1 MGVPQAIEIQNQS
14 STDFKYFHL
23 NEDISEV
30 DIADGPK
37 EMGIGIPPKLSVWG
51 WFTASQFNNSSS
63 ALYKKELDGSAV
75 SGGIDMHSLKNKSI
89 GFHSH
94 QPFLHQSDGGSDSE
108 DNGKDFKIDIHPS
121 SMMMEEDTE
130 YAKNYNGANL
140 NSSSSSSAV
149 MNGPIMYP
157 YSPVK
162 SDITFSVLVGV
173 VCLFSIIYS
182 LLVGPLT
189 IIFAFA
195 VSILILVSY
204 VFTSFAKNNKWYLYS
219 ITVLAVGLG
228 LTIPSFFE
236 ATGAVV
242 IGTERHLSTWDGKL
256 VNADSSLLGWIF
268 PKGQMGLFFDKS
280 TVAGPYS
287 FIGELSTEIFQLS
300 YISYYIWGY
309 FMEIYILFNLWKC
322 YKSKDAAQMKMMPIW
337 DQRLKMFICSWIS
350 TYFVVFSI
358 NLLFPAVSPRVYLN
372 KDYENK
378 LTGFGFAGFVRDKIE
393 NAAKGSFG
401 SFPSG
406 HIATSWAISFAS
418 YPISHTY
425 AFVSG
430 VAAFLITI
438 ATMYLRYH
446 YFVDFL
452 AAIPVIIICL
462 LFGGF
467 YSLSSLKQ
475 SFLNSIVSLKKL
487 FKTTIAKFNKSM

>member
-23 NEDISEV
+23 NEDSEV
-30 DIADGPK
+30 DIGGDGPK
-37 EMGIGIPPKLSVWG
+37 EMGGVGMMPKLSVWG
-51 WFTASQFNNSSS
+51 WFTPSQYH
-63 ALYKKELDGSAV
+63 YKKGLQDSSTTIGEV
-75 SGGIDMHSLKNKSI
+75 DMHSLKHKSI

-94 QPFLHQSDGGSDSE
+94 QPFLQSDGGSDTE

-121 SMMMEEDTE
+121 SDSMMMEEDTE
-130 YAKNYNGANL
+130 YAKVYNGANL
-140 NSSSSSSAV
+140 STN
-149 MNGPIMYP
+149 NKGPIMYP
-157 YSPVK
+157 YSPVY
-162 SDITFSVLVGV
+162 SDIAFSVLVGV

-182 LLVGPLT
+182 LLVGPLA
-189 IIFAFA
+189 IFFAFA
-195 VSILILVSY
+195 VSIIILVSY
-204 VFTSFAKNNKWYLYS
+204 ISTSFAKNNKWYLYS
-219 ITVLAVGLG
+219 ITVLSVGLG
-228 LTIPSFFE
+228 LTIPSFFQ

-242 IGTERHLSTWDGKL
+242 LGTNRLTWDREL
-256 VNADSSLLGWIF
+256 ASADSSLLGWIF
-268 PKGQMGLFFDKS
+268 PLGQMGLFIDKS
-280 TVAGPYS
+280 SFIGPYS

-309 FMEIYILFNLWKC
+309 FMEVWILFNLWKC
-322 YKSKDAAQMKMMPIW
+322 YLSKDAAQMRMMPIW

-358 NLLFPAVSPRVYLN
+358 NLIFPAVSPRVFLN
-372 KDYENK
+372 DQYENK

-418 YPISHTY
+418 YPISRTY

-467 YSLSSLKQ
+467 YSVSSIKQ
-475 SFLNSIVSLKKL
+475 SLLNLFVSIKKF